1 MVLSFRYSEPNNTIY
16 PSDAPKQ
23 HICHSSLSF
32 YFFFGEL
39 MRIMSCSKMP
49 QQNKRNNHPS
59 LLVFYMQNSCV
70 SSSTY
75 KQRHQIRGKPA
86 VTAAARKGGDL
97 QRGPERLLGVQHK
110 PWLGAGT
117 SLPSLSSHQ
126 LSVLGLLTT
135 RQQLDS
141 HQKPHPPRASG
152 LLKAS
157 LPFESLLSPARN
169 SVKRAESSQVSSPLL
184 LPLPFFPKFDCSKT
198 FTDLKSR
205 EKKNVHLSG
214 DIKPIFY

>member
-1 MVLSFRYSEPNNTIY
+1 MALSFRYSEPNNTIY

-141 HQKPHPPRASG
+141 HQKPHPPCEWVVKSLAALWKSPVPGPQQRQKGRILPSFFSPPTSTTILPQVW
-152 LLKAS
+152 LL
-157 LPFESLLSPARN
+157 
-169 SVKRAESSQVSSPLL
+169 
-184 LPLPFFPKFDCSKT
+184 
-198 FTDLKSR
+198 
-205 EKKNVHLSG
+205 
-214 DIKPIFY
+214 